1 MKPLPTYLRKHHA
14 AQDAGHFT
22 PYHTLET
29 MKPNHYT
36 PIITNAR
43 KGLPVSTMNR
53 KNRNPW
59 PFILGGCLI
68 FWALVAAAFLAN

>member
-1 MKPLPTYLRKHHA
+1 MKPLPAYLQKHHA

-29 MKPNHYT
+29 MKTKHYS

-43 KGLPVSTMNR
+43 QGRPLSTANH
-53 KNRNPW
+53 KHRNPW
-59 PFILGGCLI
+59 PLILAGCLV
-68 FWALVAAAFLAN
+68 FWALVAAAFLA